1 MKSKKITAIYSIL
14 FISIFVFLIK
24 DCISL
29 KNEYSKDNP
38 EIVHTL
44 MNNKLLTQN
53 VHLTGMIFRLN
64 KGYYYDVHEM
74 LVNNVFAKN
83 LTGYQSAIDVGAA
96 NGFHLLQ
103 MGNYTK
109 GKVLGFEPNEDF
121 YNNLKVAAAREE
133 NTSVENVAICDKEGT
148 ATFYL
153 YTNNYLESGLSP
165 RRELMALKKDNG
177 KLEEIPC
184 KVKTL
189 DNYIDKLPDVGYI
202 KIDVEGA
209 ELNVLHGGKK
219 LIAKYRPII
228 TAEIQNDVEY
238 FGHKRSEA
246 FEFAKENDYILC
258 DIFGNPFYTQED
270 WDKYGNSTFD
280 YIFIPKEKYDKTVE
294 NLKK

>member
-1 MKSKKITAIYSIL
+1 MKSKKLTAIYSIL

-64 KGYYYDVHEM
+64 KGYYYDIHEM

-121 YNNLKVAAAREE
+121 YNNLKVAAAKEE
-133 NTSVENVAICDKEGT
+133 NTSVENVAI
-148 ATFYL
+148 
-153 YTNNYLESGLSP
+153 S
-165 RRELMALKKDNG
+165 
-177 KLEEIPC
+177 
-184 KVKTL
+184 
-189 DNYIDKLPDVGYI
+189 
-202 KIDVEGA
+202 DVEGA
-209 ELNVLHGGKK
+209 ELNVLNGGKK

>member
-1 MKSKKITAIYSIL
+1 MKSKKLTAIYSIL

-83 LTGYQSAIDVGAA
+83 LTGYESAIDVGAA

-133 NTSVENVAICDKEGT
+133 NTSVENVAISDKEGT
-148 ATFYL
+148 ATL
-153 YTNNYLESGLSP
+153 
-165 RRELMALKKDNG
+165 
-177 KLEEIPC
+177 IPC

-219 LIAKYRPII
+219 IIAKYRPII